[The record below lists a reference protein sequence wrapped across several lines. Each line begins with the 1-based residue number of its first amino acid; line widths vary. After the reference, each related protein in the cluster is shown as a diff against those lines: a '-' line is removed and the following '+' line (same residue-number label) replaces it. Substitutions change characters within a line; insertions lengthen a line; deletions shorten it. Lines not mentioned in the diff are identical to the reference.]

1 MYVDKLNGQHISHE
15 TTYQPCSKD
24 RKDTFLTKD
33 GPLFK
38 LKEGTTEYPDSPI
51 ILFGL
56 QDLKVII
63 DLLYHF
69 IVFKNFFL
77 IQVRIKLLIILRTNE
92 QVSFY

>member
-38 LKEGTTEYPDSPI
+38 LKEGTTQYPDSPI
-51 ILFGL
+51 VLFGL
-56 QDLKVII
+56 QDLKVTP
-63 DLLYHF
+63 DQYFRHVFFHHLF
-69 IVFKNFFL
+69 IT
-77 IQVRIKLLIILRTNE
+77 RTE
-92 QVSFY
+92 